1 MKNFGFGCM
10 RLPMKDGNV
19 DYEEFSKMI
28 KVFFDNGFT
37 YFDTAHGYLGGKS
50 EIAIKDCLTSKYPR
64 ESYQLTNKLTGGYFN
79 SQEEIIPLFE
89 KQLEACGVTYFDYY
103 LMHAQNEAV
112 FKKFKQCKAY
122 ETSIELLKQGRIKH
136 FGISFHDK
144 ADVLEQILKEYP
156 EIEVVQIQFNYLDYN
171 SSSVEG
177 RKCYEVARK
186 YNKDVLIME
195 PVKGGALINLPSDA
209 QKVLDE
215 LNGGSNASYAIRFA
229 ASFEGVTM
237 VLSGMSNMDH
247 MNDNVSFMKDFKPLN
262 KEEFDAVYKV
272 CDIFNRQN
280 LIACTGCRYC
290 IDGCIK
296 NIPIPEIFSCL
307 NEKKRTNDWN
317 SNYYYDIST
326 SNKGKASDCIKC
338 GKCEKLCPQY
348 LPIRDLLVEAK
359 ETFEKK

>member
-10 RLPMKDGNV
+10 RVPMKDGNV

-177 RKCYEVARK
+177 KKCYEVARK

-296 NIPIPEIFSCL
+296 NIPIPEIFTCL

>member
-103 LMHAQNEAV
+103 LMHAQNEDV

-144 ADVLEQILKEYP
+144 AEVLEQILKEYP

-215 LNGGSNASYAIRFA
+215 LKGGSNASYAIRFA

-247 MNDNVSFMKDFKPLN
+247 MNDNVSFMKDFKPLSE
-262 KEEFDAVYKV
+262 KEFAAVYKV

>member
-177 RKCYEVARK
+177 KKCYEVARK

-215 LNGGSNASYAIRFA
+215 LKGGSNASYAIRFA

-296 NIPIPEIFSCL
+296 NIPIPEIFTCL